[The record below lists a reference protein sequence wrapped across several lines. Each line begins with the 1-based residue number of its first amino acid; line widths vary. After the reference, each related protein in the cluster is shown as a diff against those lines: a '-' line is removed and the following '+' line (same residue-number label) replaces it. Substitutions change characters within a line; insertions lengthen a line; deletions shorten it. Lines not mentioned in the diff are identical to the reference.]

1 MPTNHELYMFLERLD
16 LGEIKF
22 YKQVYPYIES
32 GCYSYIQI
40 HPLAIS
46 EPGDDFMLE
55 ISPGDTILQCKY
67 LYGKDREGMI
77 RKLRELGWNLATKF
91 HFSFMNQNI
100 IWTGYKGT
108 VEEYARFWRS
118 EYLAGSIRQYK
129 RHEWPGMLESLVRSG
144 NMDSASVKEFKDR
157 IESKKYTTIKTCAGL
172 ELRYP
177 LRMNEIMADESE
189 NLEKIRR
196 LFDATKRILC

>member
-1 MPTNHELYMFLERLD
+1 VPTNHELYTFLERLD

-22 YKQVYPYIES
+22 YKKVYPYIES

-40 HPLAIS
+40 HPLALS

-55 ISPGDTILQCKY
+55 ISPGDTIFQCKY

-77 RKLRELGWNLATKF
+77 PKLGGLGWDLSTKF
-91 HFSFMNQNI
+91 HFSFMTQNI
-100 IWTGYKGT
+100 LWTEYDGS

-118 EYLAGSIRQYK
+118 EFLAGSIRQYK
-129 RHEWPGMLESLVRSG
+129 RHEWPGMLDFLVKSG

-157 IESKKYTTIKTCAGL
+157 IEKKKYTTIKICAGL
-172 ELRYP
+172 QLRYP
-177 LRMNEIMADESE
+177 LWMNEIMADESM
-189 NLEKIRR
+189 NFDKIRE
-196 LFDATKRILC
+196 LLDATKRILC